1 METTHKK
8 PVVFISYSR
17 KHQDMAVQ
25 IRNDLNHEGIR
36 TWMDTSDIQGG
47 QQWEKKIKKAIQD
60 SDYFLILLASD
71 ILETTGYIHKEL
83 RLALDH
89 SMCIPNTKSFIIPV
103 RLDQCNLD
111 DFDLN
116 AIHCIDAF
124 DHYPSALNKLL
135 AIFKPRRST
144 QISSPK
150 IMPTQCSIEHSTKR
164 SLLHWIMPI
173 LLIIAILGIGMMLWD
188 HITKP
193 EPPDIDPVRYQM
205 IQKEIEQKRNRINY
219 LLKEIK
225 TLLNNRPDGNDS
237 QIDPHKLSL
246 ALNFKHYY
254 SAVSQGAQTLY
265 AVIAKQIIAGM
276 GDRLI
281 LVDRWH
287 FDDILEELKR
297 GMEMNRDIRPALIFP
312 QYILFIEL
320 DDSDN
325 QPVII
330 MHLANTVKGCVID
343 VDYYPLK
350 KPYISEN
357 KEITAEMIDKLKTVI
372 KNS

>member
-60 SDYFLILLASD
+60 SDFFLILLSSD
-71 ILETTGYIHKEL
+71 ILENKGYIHKEL

-89 SMCIPNTKSFIIPV
+89 SMCIPNTKTFIIPF

-111 DFDLN
+111 DFNLN
-116 AIHCIDAF
+116 NIQWVDGF

-135 AIFKPRRST
+135 AIFKPRRSK
-144 QISSPK
+144 QISPKKISP
-150 IMPTQCSIEHSTKR
+150 PQPSTQHSTKQA
-164 SLLHWIMPI
+164 LPPWIITI
-173 LLIIAILGIGMMLWD
+173 LLFIGIFGLGIMVWD
-188 HITKP
+188 YTSKP
-193 EPPDIDPVRYQM
+193 EPPIIDPVRYQM

-237 QIDPHKLSL
+237 QINPHKLSL

-297 GMEMNRDIRPALIFP
+297 GMELNRDIRPALIFP

-357 KEITAEMIDKLKTVI
+357 KEITAKMIDKLKTVI